1 MKKRLF
7 FAILLLSLVTGAMWA
22 QGQSEGMRKLS
33 LADFAITNLY
43 VDEVD
48 EGKLVEDAIRGM
60 LEQLD
65 PHSTYTTAEET
76 KEMNEPLQGNFSGI
90 GIQFNMNKDTLYVI
104 QTIVGGPS
112 EKVGIQ
118 AGDRII
124 SVNDTTI
131 AGVKMKNT
139 DIMKRLR
146 GEAGTVVRVT
156 VLRKGVTE
164 PIEFRIVRDN
174 IPIYSIDASYMV
186 DKETGYIRVSRFAM
200 NTDKEFSD
208 AIKALK
214 KKGMKNLIVDLQGN
228 GGGFLTSAIAMADEF
243 LSDGQTIVYTEGRR
257 SPRDDAFATKQGLF
271 QQGKLVLLV
280 DESSAS
286 ASEILSGAVQDWDRG
301 IIVGRRTFG
310 KGLVQRPIPFPDG
323 SMIRLTI
330 ARYYTPSGRSIQKP
344 YDKGHEAYER
354 ELLDRFNHG
363 ELIYTDSI
371 HFPDSLQFKTLNNGR
386 TVYGGGGIMP
396 DVFIPLDT
404 TIYTDFHRDLL
415 AKGVLN
421 QYPVDYLDDHRKE
434 LMSKYKN
441 MEQFDAGFVVTDEM
455 FADLLQKAEAE
466 KVKYNE
472 EQYLKSKELIGAQV
486 KALIARDMF
495 DMTAYFKIMNP
506 KNASFVKAMEIIRND
521 GVYNRLLQPKD

>member
-1 MKKRLF
+1 MKKIF
-7 FAILLLSLVTGAMWA
+7 FAVLLLAATAAGVRA

-48 EGKLVEDAIRGM
+48 ENKLVEDAIRGM
-60 LEQLD
+60 LDKLD

-112 EKVGIQ
+112 EKVGIL
-118 AGDRII
+118 AGDRIV
-124 SVNDTTI
+124 SVNDTVI

-146 GEAGTVVRVT
+146 GEKGTVVRVN
-156 VLRKGVTE
+156 VLRKGVKE
-164 PIEFRIVRDN
+164 PIEFRIVRDK

-186 DKETGYIRVSRFAM
+186 DKETGYIRVSRFAAT
-200 NTDKEFSD
+200 TDQEFAD
-208 AIKALK
+208 ALKALK

-228 GGGFLTSAIAMADEF
+228 GGGYLVSAIGMADEF
-243 LSDGQTIVYTEGRR
+243 LDDEQSIVYTEGRR
-257 SPRDDAFATKQGLF
+257 SPRDDAFATRQGLF
-271 QQGKLVLLV
+271 QKGKLVLLV

-301 IIVGRRTFG
+301 VIVGRRTFG

-323 SMIRLTI
+323 SMIRLTV
-330 ARYYTPSGRSIQKP
+330 ARYYTPAGRSIQKP

-371 HFPDSLQFKTLNNGR
+371 HFPDSLQFQTLKSKR

-396 DVFIPLDT
+396 DVFVPLDT

-421 QYPVDYLDDHRKE
+421 QYPINYLDEHRKE
-434 LMSKYKN
+434 LTGQYKN
-441 MEQFDAGFVVTDEM
+441 VEQFAEGFTVTDEM
-455 FADLLQKAEAE
+455 LVGLLKMGEAE
-466 KVKYNE
+466 QVKYNE
-472 EQYLKSKELIGAQV
+472 EQYRKSRSLIALQV

-495 DMTAYFKIMNP
+495 DTAAYFRIMNP
-506 KNASFVKAMEIIRND
+506 ENPSFVKAMEIIRD
-521 GVYNRLLQPKD
+521 DEAYNRLLQPRE

>member
-1 MKKRLF
+1 MKRLF
-7 FAILLLSLVTGAMWA
+7 FIIFLPVIAVGAMWS

-48 EGKLVEDAIRGM
+48 ENKLVEDAIRGM
-60 LEQLD
+60 LDKLD

-76 KEMNEPLQGNFSGI
+76 REMNEPLQGNFSGV

-112 EKVGIQ
+112 EKVGIL

-124 SVNDTTI
+124 AVNDTTI

-146 GEAGTVVRVT
+146 GESGTVVRVT
-156 VLRKGVTE
+156 VLRKGVKE
-164 PIEFRIVRDN
+164 PIEFRIVRDK
-174 IPIYSIDASYMV
+174 IPIYSIDASYMA
-186 DKETGYIRVSRFAM
+186 DKETGYIRVSRFAVT
-200 NTDKEFSD
+200 TDKEFSD
-208 AIKALK
+208 AIKELK

-243 LSDGQTIVYTEGRR
+243 LDDGQSIVYTEGRR
-257 SPRDDAFATKQGLF
+257 SPRDDAFASKRGQF
-271 QQGKLVLLV
+271 QKGKLVLLV

-286 ASEILSGAVQDWDRG
+286 ASEILSGAIQDWDRG

-323 SMIRLTI
+323 SMIRLTV

-344 YDKGHEAYER
+344 YDKGHEAYEW

-371 HFPDSLQFKTLNNGR
+371 HFPDSLQFQTLKSKR

-396 DVFIPLDT
+396 DIFIPLDT

-421 QYPVDYLDDHRKE
+421 QYPVNYLDSHRKG
-434 LMSKYKN
+434 LMNKYKKVD
-441 MEQFDAGFVVTDEM
+441 QFVEEFAVTDDMLAE
-455 FADLLQKAEAE
+455 LLKMGETE

-472 EQYLKSKELIGAQV
+472 EQYRKSKGLIALQI

-495 DMTAYFKIMNP
+495 DTAAYFRVMNP
-506 KNASFVKAMEIIRND
+506 RNPSFVKAMEIIND
-521 GVYNRLLQPKD
+521 DLEYNRLLQPKS

>member
-1 MKKRLF
+1 MKRLF
-7 FAILLLSLVTGAMWA
+7 FIIFLPVIAVGAMWS

-48 EGKLVEDAIRGM
+48 ENKLVEDAIRGM
-60 LEQLD
+60 LDKLD

-76 KEMNEPLQGNFSGI
+76 REMNEPLQGNFSGV

-112 EKVGIQ
+112 EKVGIL

-124 SVNDTTI
+124 AVNDTTI

-146 GEAGTVVRVT
+146 GESGTVVRVT
-156 VLRKGVTE
+156 VLRKGVKE
-164 PIEFRIVRDN
+164 PIEFRIVRDK
-174 IPIYSIDASYMV
+174 IPIYSIDASYMA
-186 DKETGYIRVSRFAM
+186 DKETGYIRVSRFAVT
-200 NTDKEFSD
+200 TDKEFSD
-208 AIKALK
+208 AIKELK

-243 LSDGQTIVYTEGRR
+243 LADGQSIVYTEGRR
-257 SPRDDAFATKQGLF
+257 SPRDDAFASKRGQF
-271 QQGKLVLLV
+271 QKGKLVLLV

-286 ASEILSGAVQDWDRG
+286 ASEILSGAIQDWDRG

-323 SMIRLTI
+323 SMIRLTV

-371 HFPDSLQFKTLNNGR
+371 HFPDSMKYNTLVTER

-396 DVFIPLDT
+396 DVFIPVDT
-404 TIYTDFHRDLL
+404 TRYTDYHRKLVASGL
-415 AKGVLN
+415 VN
-421 QYPVDYLDDHRKE
+421 RVSMNYLDRNRNQ
-434 LMSKYKN
+434 MMAKYPKF
-441 MEQFDAGFVVTDEM
+441 QQYKQGFVVGEDIMEELLKMAGDEKIE
-455 FADLLQKAEAE
+455 FE
-466 KVKYNE
+466 E
-472 EQYLKSKELIGAQV
+472 EQYNCSKPLIMLQI
-486 KALIARDMF
+486 KALIARDLY
-495 DMTAYFKIMNP
+495 DMAQYFQIINDDNP
-506 KNASFVKAMEIIRND
+506 SYQKALQIINNKET
-521 GVYNRLLQPKD
+521 YNRLLGR

>member
-146 GEAGTVVRVT
+146 GKAGTVVRVT
-156 VLRKGVTE
+156 VLRKGVAE

-208 AIKALK
+208 AVKALK

>member
-434 LMSKYKN
+434 LISKYKN

-506 KNASFVKAMEIIRND
+506 KNASFVKAMEIIRSD
-521 GVYNRLLQPKD
+521 EEYNRLLQPKD

>member
-1 MKKRLF
+1 M
-7 FAILLLSLVTGAMWA
+7 LLLAAAVGAVRA

-48 EGKLVEDAIRGM
+48 ENKLVEDAIRGM
-60 LEQLD
+60 LENLD

-90 GIQFNMNKDTLYVI
+90 GIQFNMNRDTLYVI
-104 QTIVGGPS
+104 QTIAGGPS
-112 EKVGIQ
+112 EKVGIL
-118 AGDRII
+118 AGDRMIT
-124 SVNDTTI
+124 VNDTVI

-146 GEAGTVVRVT
+146 GEAGTVVRVS
-156 VLRKGVTE
+156 VLRKGVKE
-164 PIEFRIVRDN
+164 PIDFRIVRDK

-186 DKETGYIRVSRFAM
+186 DKETGYIRVSRFAAT
-200 NTDKEFSD
+200 TDKEFAD
-208 AIKALK
+208 ALKSLK

-228 GGGFLTSAIAMADEF
+228 GGGYLVSAIAMADEF
-243 LSDGQTIVYTEGRR
+243 LGDGQSIVYTEGRR
-257 SPRDDAFATKQGLF
+257 SPRDDAYATKQGLF
-271 QQGKLVLLV
+271 QKGKLVLLV

-301 IIVGRRTFG
+301 VIVGRRTFG

-323 SMIRLTI
+323 SMIRLTV
-330 ARYYTPSGRSIQKP
+330 ARYYTPAGRSIQKP

-371 HFPDSLQFKTLNNGR
+371 HFPDSLQYQTLTSKR
-386 TVYGGGGIMP
+386 IVYGGGGIMP
-396 DVFIPLDT
+396 DVFVPLDT

-415 AKGVLN
+415 SKGVLN
-421 QYPVDYLDDHRKE
+421 QYPINYLDEHRKE
-434 LMSKYKN
+434 LTSQYKTI
-441 MEQFDAGFVVTDEM
+441 EQFAAAFTVTDEM
-455 FADLLQKAEAE
+455 LADLLKMGEAE
-466 KVKYNE
+466 KVKYDE
-472 EQYLKSKELIGAQV
+472 EQYQKSRNLIALQV

-495 DMTAYFKIMNP
+495 DTAAYFRIMNP
-506 KNASFVKAMEIIRND
+506 ENKSFTKALSIIAND
-521 GVYNRLLQPKD
+521 EEYNRLLQPRE